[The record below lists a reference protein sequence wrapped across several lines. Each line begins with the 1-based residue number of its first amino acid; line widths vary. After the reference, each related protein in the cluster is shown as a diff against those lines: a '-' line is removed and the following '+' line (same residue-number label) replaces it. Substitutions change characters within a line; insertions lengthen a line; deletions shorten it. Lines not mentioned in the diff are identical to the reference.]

1 MKISRHLTLGFEEA
15 SKREKFFDLC
25 DGHID
30 HAIDKHPLFA
40 HLLTSTKDEKFY
52 TSGMERA
59 KSDLAEEVE
68 YGYSCT
74 DTILD
79 AEIYEFLAELA
90 RGDLT
95 RAREEAADV
104 VAVLYRALSMLENQI
119 KNERSNHE

>member
-1 MKISRHLTLGFEEA
+1 MKISRHITLGFEEA

-25 DGHID
+25 DQHID
-30 HAIDKHPLFA
+30 HAIEKHQLFA
-40 HLLTSTKDEKFY
+40 HLLTSTRSEKVY
-52 TSGMERA
+52 TSCAEKT

-68 YGYSCT
+68 HGYSCT

-79 AEIYEFLAELA
+79 AEIYEFLSELA
-90 RGDLT
+90 RGDLI

-119 KNERSNHE
+119 KNEKNTP

>member
-1 MKISRHLTLGFEEA
+1 MKISRHITLGFEEA
-15 SKREKFFDLC
+15 SKREKFFDIC

-30 HAIDKHPLFA
+30 HAIEKHPTFA
-40 HLLTSTKDEKFY
+40 RLLTGTKDERFY
-52 TSGMERA
+52 TSCAEKT

-68 YGYSCT
+68 HGYSCT

-79 AEIYEFLAELA
+79 AEIYEFLSELA

-104 VAVLYRALSMLENQI
+104 VAVLYRALSMLESQI
-119 KNERSNHE
+119 KNEKNTP

>member
-1 MKISRHLTLGFEEA
+1 MKISRHITLGFEEA

-25 DGHID
+25 DQHID
-30 HAIDKHPLFA
+30 HAIEKHPNFA
-40 HLLTSTKDEKFY
+40 RLLTSTKNEKVY
-52 TSGMERA
+52 IACAEKT

-68 YGYSCT
+68 HGYSCT

-104 VAVLYRALSMLENQI
+104 VAVLYRALSMLESQI
-119 KNERSNHE
+119 KNETNTP

>member
-1 MKISRHLTLGFEEA
+1 MKISRHITLGFEEA

-30 HAIDKHPLFA
+30 HAIEKHPTFA
-40 HLLTSTKDEKFY
+40 YLLTSTKDEKVY
-52 TSGMERA
+52 TACAEKT

-68 YGYSCT
+68 QGYSCT

-79 AEIYEFLAELA
+79 AEIYEFLSELA

-119 KNERSNHE
+119 KNETNTP

>member
-25 DGHID
+25 DLHID
-30 HAIDKHPLFA
+30 HAIEKHPTFA

-52 TSGMERA
+52 TACAERV
-59 KSDLAEEVE
+59 KSNLAEEVE
-68 YGYSCT
+68 HGYSCI

-79 AEIYEFLAELA
+79 AEINEFLAELA

-104 VAVLYRALSMLENQI
+104 VAVLYRALSMLESKI
-119 KNERSNHE
+119 KNEKNTP